1 LRGFGKAA
9 PEAQMLIVLGVML
22 VGMFG
27 IAGTFL
33 TIEEMQR
40 KQGDKSLLPDE
51 DGSASPDRQRRG

>member
-1 LRGFGKAA
+1 
-9 PEAQMLIVLGVML
+9 MLIVLGVML

-40 KQGDKSLLPDE
+40 KQGDKSLSPDE